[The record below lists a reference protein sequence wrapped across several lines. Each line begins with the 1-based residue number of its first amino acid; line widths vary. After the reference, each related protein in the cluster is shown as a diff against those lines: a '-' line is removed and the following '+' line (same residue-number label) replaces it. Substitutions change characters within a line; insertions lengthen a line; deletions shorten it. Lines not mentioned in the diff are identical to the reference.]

1 MIYLDTHV
9 AAWLYADGDARM
21 SPAAI
26 TSLRESDDIRISPM
40 VRLELQ
46 YLFEVGRV
54 TAPAAKVVDELRT
67 TLGLTVC
74 DASFAAV
81 AHLAE
86 DLTWTRDPFDRLIV
100 AHAALHEA
108 PLVTKDGALH
118 PRYSG
123 CVW

>member
-1 MIYLDTHV
+1 
-9 AAWLYADGDARM
+9 
-21 SPAAI
+21 
-26 TSLRESDDIRISPM
+26 M

-54 TAPAAKVVDELRT
+54 SAPAARVMDELRT
-67 TLGLTVC
+67 ALGLAVC
-74 DASFAAV
+74 DASFVAV

-108 PLVTKDGALH
+108 PLVTKDEALH
-118 PRYSG
+118 QRYSG